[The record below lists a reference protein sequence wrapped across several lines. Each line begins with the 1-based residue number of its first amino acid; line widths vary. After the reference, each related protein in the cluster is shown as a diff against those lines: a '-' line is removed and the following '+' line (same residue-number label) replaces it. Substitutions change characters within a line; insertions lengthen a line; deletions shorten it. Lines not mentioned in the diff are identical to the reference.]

1 MGRAMV
7 DQKYREL
14 LKRSP
19 QSAFEGYDL
28 STEERQ
34 ALAGMDHGSLEK
46 LAESVKQ
53 RLKSWQVAWALDS

>member
-34 ALAGMDHGSLEK
+34 ALAGMDHGAVEK

-53 RLKSWQVAWALDS
+53 RLKSWHVAWALDS